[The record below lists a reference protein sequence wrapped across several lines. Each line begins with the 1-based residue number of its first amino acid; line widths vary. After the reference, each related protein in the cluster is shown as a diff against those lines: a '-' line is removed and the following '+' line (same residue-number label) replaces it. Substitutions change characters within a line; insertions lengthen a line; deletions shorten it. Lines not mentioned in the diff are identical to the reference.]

1 MSYSEFTEK
10 DYELI
15 DRDWQVLYASAA
27 KRCADARELETVCQA
42 YAFAN
47 EAHKNVR
54 RRSGEPYMLHPI
66 AVAQIVVDDI
76 GLGYKS
82 ISAALLHDV
91 VEDTDFTVDD
101 LRDRFGDK
109 IASLVDGLTKIKNVL
124 DNENKELSAQSLQA
138 ENFKRILLTLND
150 DPRVVLIKLADR
162 LHNCRTIEFMPEHKR
177 DKILSETM
185 FV

>member
-54 RRSGEPYMLHPI
+54 RRRRRWRRRGC
-66 AVAQIVVDDI
+66 
-76 GLGYKS
+76 
-82 ISAALLHDV
+82 
-91 VEDTDFTVDD
+91 
-101 LRDRFGDK
+101 R
-109 IASLVDGLTKIKNVL
+109 
-124 DNENKELSAQSLQA
+124 QA
-138 ENFKRILLTLND
+138 R
-150 DPRVVLIKLADR
+150 R
-162 LHNCRTIEFMPEHKR
+162 
-177 DKILSETM
+177 
-185 FV
+185 

>member
-91 VEDTDFTVDD
+91 VEDTDYTVDD

-109 IASLVDGLTKIKNVL
+109 IASLVDGLTKIKNIL
-124 DNENKELSAQSLQA
+124 DNDNKDLSAQSLQA
-138 ENFKRILLTLND
+138 ENFKRILLTLKH
-150 DPRVVLIKLADR
+150 DPCVVMIKLADR
-162 LHNCRTIEFMPEHKR
+162 LHN
-177 DKILSETM
+177 
-185 FV
+185 

>member
-10 DYELI
+10 DYEVI
-15 DRDWQVLYASAA
+15 DRDWQVLYASARE
-27 KRCADARELETVCQA
+27 RCADDRELEMVCKA

-82 ISAALLHDV
+82 ICAALLHDV
-91 VEDTDFTVDD
+91 VEDTDYTVDD
-101 LRDRFGDK
+101 IRDRFGDK
-109 IASLVDGLTKIKNVL
+109 VASLVDGLTKIKNVL
-124 DNENKELSAQSLQA
+124 DNDNSDLSSQKTLRR
-138 ENFKRILLTLND
+138 EDKHRGLLAKN
-150 DPRVVLIKLADR
+150 
-162 LHNCRTIEFMPEHKR
+162 
-177 DKILSETM
+177 
-185 FV
+185 